1 MTLNLRYAY
10 PMNVMVVD
18 AYPMNVMV
26 VDSRITNLLSL
37 VEEGSK
43 RDNKRALR

>member
-37 VEEGSK
+37 VGSCIT
-43 RDNKRALR
+43 AM